1 MAIVYERR
9 KISNGDYI
17 HAYSDENRYII
28 ENGVTY
34 GHYWYPETEIHTF
47 TEGEVIPEPDPTPEE
62 ALAILLGEVDE

>member
-17 HAYSDENRYII
+17 HAYSDENRYLI

-34 GHYWYPETEIHTF
+34 GHYWYRDTETHSF
-47 TEGEVIPEPDPTPEE
+47 TEGEVIPEPEPTPDE
-62 ALAILLGEVDE
+62 ILDFLFGGES